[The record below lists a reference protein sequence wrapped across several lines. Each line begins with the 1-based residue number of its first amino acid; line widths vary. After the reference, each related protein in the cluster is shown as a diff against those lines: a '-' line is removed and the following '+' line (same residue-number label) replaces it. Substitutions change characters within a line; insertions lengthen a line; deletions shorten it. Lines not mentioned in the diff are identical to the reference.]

1 VLSFRSP
8 PGALQLQLSLRDAA
22 GTILDEDRRSFSVPD
37 LAAPNLALSV
47 PMLLRTRTAAEARV
61 LAGGAAA
68 TPFAGREFIRTER
81 LFVRFSAYGESASA
95 AAVTAQLTNRSGK
108 TLLELPIVPLA
119 GVRTSYQVEL
129 PLASI
134 ARGDY
139 LIVVAASHEEE
150 RARALVP
157 VRVLPF

>member
-1 VLSFRSP
+1 MR
-8 PGALQLQLSLRDAA
+8 
-22 GTILDEDRRSFSVPD
+22 FSV
-37 LAAPNLALSV
+37 
-47 PMLLRTRTAAEARV
+47 
-61 LAGGAAA
+61 
-68 TPFAGREFIRTER
+68 
-81 LFVRFSAYGESASA
+81 YGESAGA
-95 AAVTAQLTNRSGK
+95 AAVSAQLTNKSGK

-119 GVRTSYQVEL
+119 GGRTSYQVEL